1 MVGMTVVGMTA
12 PAGGPILEV
21 RDVSIR
27 FGGVAAVSDT
37 SFTVGDDELVALVGP
52 NGAGK
57 TALLNAICGIYRPLS
72 GTILLDGR
80 EIQGKHVHRI
90 AAMGVGRSF
99 QHAEVLEELTVV
111 ENLLAARHLALGS
124 NVLAMG
130 LYFGPYKRREIAAR
144 QAIEEVIDFFE
155 IERYRHQHVG
165 SLAFGV
171 QKMVGVARAVCME
184 PRVLL
189 LDEPSSGLTRQ
200 EKEDFARFLL
210 RLRYDRKLPVLW
222 VEHDMQMVTDL
233 ADRLIVLDYGRKIAD
248 GVPNEVMRLPE
259 VAAAYLGVETEE
271 LADGV

>member
-1 MVGMTVVGMTA
+1 MSGAATT
-12 PAGGPILEV
+12 PILEV
-21 RDVSIR
+21 RDVTIR
-27 FGGVAAVSDT
+27 FGGVSAVSDT
-37 SFTVGDDELVALVGP
+37 SFSVGDDELVALVGP

-57 TALLNAICGIYRPLS
+57 TALLNAICGIYRPWS
-72 GTILLDGR
+72 GSILLDGR

-111 ENLLAARHLALGS
+111 ENLLAARHLALRS
-124 NVLAMG
+124 NVVAMG
-130 LYFGPYKRREIAAR
+130 LFFGPYKRREIAAR
-144 QAIEEVIDFFE
+144 QAVEEVVDFFE
-155 IERYRHQHVG
+155 IERYRHQRVG

-248 GVPNEVMRLPE
+248 GAPGEVMRLPE
-259 VAAAYLGVETEE
+259 VAAAYLGVEAEE
-271 LADGV
+271 LADGL